1 MLIENTFTVTA
12 PPDDLWNYLL
22 DVEKIAPCMP
32 GAELTETVDDTHWK
46 GKLNMKF
53 GPVSMSF
60 AGEVKMAERDD
71 VAKRVVLSAKGM
83 EQKGKG
89 AANATVTSWL
99 EPGDT
104 GAETTVKMT
113 ADIALTGAA
122 AQMSRGLLP
131 EISKKL
137 TQQFADCL
145 QASMAAEQTAKAAPV
160 APDDAD
166 VGAGGAPAPGKE
178 TPDVGSTAAKTSATH
193 TAGGIL
199 RAGGETG
206 GQACRRDRLG
216 VGGGVGVDQELLPA
230 TVRGRVEGVVIS
242 GVVLAA
248 GLGSR
253 FGGTKQ
259 LTAIEGKPMAQ
270 HAVDALDGAGVDEL
284 IVVTG
289 HDAEAVEAAIDLPS
303 GGRFVRNTA
312 YRDGQAT
319 SLAAAFH
326 DIAEDSEA
334 AVILM
339 GDQPGITP
347 EDVRVLVDGFRA
359 TRNQIV
365 RLRFED
371 GPGPALLSREIYAE
385 AGHLHGDVGARVLIA
400 SHPEWVHE
408 VTVPRLVPRDI
419 DTPDDVPS
427 N

>member
-1 MLIENTFTVTA
+1 M
-12 PPDDLWNYLL
+12 
-22 DVEKIAPCMP
+22 
-32 GAELTETVDDTHWK
+32 
-46 GKLNMKF
+46 
-53 GPVSMSF
+53 
-60 AGEVKMAERDD
+60 
-71 VAKRVVLSAKGM
+71 
-83 EQKGKG
+83 
-89 AANATVTSWL
+89 
-99 EPGDT
+99 
-104 GAETTVKMT
+104 
-113 ADIALTGAA
+113 
-122 AQMSRGLLP
+122 
-131 EISKKL
+131 
-137 TQQFADCL
+137 
-145 QASMAAEQTAKAAPV
+145 
-160 APDDAD
+160 
-166 VGAGGAPAPGKE
+166 
-178 TPDVGSTAAKTSATH
+178 
-193 TAGGIL
+193 
-199 RAGGETG
+199 
-206 GQACRRDRLG
+206 
-216 VGGGVGVDQELLPA
+216 GVDQELLPA

-259 LTAIEGKPMAQ
+259 LAAIEGKPMAQ

-284 IVVTG
+284 MVVTG
-289 HDAEAVEAAIDLPS
+289 HDAEAVEAAIDLPR

-347 EDVRVLVDGFRA
+347 EDVRMLVDGFRA

-385 AGHLHGDVGARVLIA
+385 AGHVHGDVGARVLIA

-427 N
+427 S